1 MLDERL
7 PLTRYFLGNFREPI
21 SWQIDEPVT
30 AVNLIEI
37 DQLRTT
43 RPGTGVRQPVG
54 SHQRIQQAGFADVAA
69 AQKSDLR
76 IRLRRK
82 LLRPGCTY
90 YKLCQHAR
98 GQGSEARGQRA
109 DSVLRPLASVL

>member
-7 PLTRYFLGNFREPI
+7 PLTRYFLGDFREPI
-21 SWQIDEPVT
+21 PWQIDEPIT

-43 RPGTGVRQPVG
+43 RPGTRVRQTICP
-54 SHQRIQQAGFADVAA
+54 HQRIQQAGFADVAA

-76 IRLRRK
+76 IGLRRK
-82 LLRPGCTY
+82 LLRLGCTY
-90 YKLCQHAR
+90 YKLCQHDWLVVS
-98 GQGSEARGQRA
+98 GQ
-109 DSVLRPLASVL
+109 